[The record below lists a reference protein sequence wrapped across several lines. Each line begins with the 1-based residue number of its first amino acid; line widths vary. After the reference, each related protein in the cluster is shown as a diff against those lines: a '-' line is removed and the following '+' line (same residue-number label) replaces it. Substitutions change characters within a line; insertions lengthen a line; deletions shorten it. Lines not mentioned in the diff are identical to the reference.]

1 MKKARLIE
9 LIGKRLEVIEKIR
22 EEIEMAIEMFD
33 SDIEQENGQISHD
46 TLVSI
51 SNNLITTGL
60 ICDRI
65 KSTLVLNA

>member
-1 MKKARLIE
+1 MV
-9 LIGKRLEVIEKIR
+9 GKRLEVIEKIR
-22 EEIEMAIEMFD
+22 GEIEEAIEMFD
-33 SDIEQENGQISHD
+33 RDIEQGSEQISHD

-65 KSTLVLNA
+65 KSTLVLNT